1 MPDISDL
8 VSTAV
13 LITKIKEVERYG
25 AKLLDIEE
33 TTLLHLIII
42 NKELIDTKKIKR
54 LVEKSDISN
63 LKKNSDLNTNLTALA
78 TKTELKAQ

>member
-54 LVEKSDISN
+54 LVEKSDISK
-63 LKKNSDLNTNLTALA
+63 LKKNSDLNTNLAALA

>member
-63 LKKNSDLNTNLTALA
+63 LKKNSDLNSNLTALA

>member
-63 LKKNSDLNTNLTALA
+63 LKKNSDLNTNLAALA